1 MHEQWTY
8 SFYSCSQFF
17 AQFYY
22 ITSLF
27 FSFWG
32 EENHIHSMNINLY
45 KTNIKYFMSCTAI
58 FKQPKLIF
66 SFREFIRCFSFS
78 KCVYKGSGKVLTQFM
93 HFATQI
99 KDNCRML
106 SHNKWPYSSY
116 FQWHTFYIYMNIRS
130 KVVVTIFVFA

>member
-1 MHEQWTY
+1 
-8 SFYSCSQFF
+8 
-17 AQFYY
+17 
-22 ITSLF
+22 
-27 FSFWG
+27 
-32 EENHIHSMNINLY
+32 
-45 KTNIKYFMSCTAI
+45 MSCTAI

-66 SFREFIRCFSFS
+66 SFQEFIRCFSFS
-78 KCVYKGSGKVLTQFM
+78 KCVYKGSGKVLTKFM

-116 FQWHTFYIYMNIRS
+116 FQWHKFYIYMNIRS